1 MESPENSFVTVDNA
15 ISEYMLEQR
24 IRGNSDKT
32 LKYYEYVFVKFKKYC
47 NCTLVSEIDLPTCKK
62 YLICLMDCGIN
73 SVSVQSYVRG
83 FRAFLSWL
91 YSCGYLTENLS
102 LEFKLPKAHKAV
114 INILTSKEIDLLLS
128 YFDTSSFLGSRNLSI
143 CLLMLGSGLRCGE
156 VVSLECECVHLDEK
170 YVIVDGK
177 CDKERIVPISQ
188 EMVYKLLD
196 YISKRDFDKNRQRC
210 RMFFCMSD
218 GEPITN
224 ETVKNLFRDLKRIN
238 GLERI
243 YPHLLRH
250 TFATMYLENGGNIYS
265 LQRIL
270 GHTSLEMVKRYLH
283 MSRYAILKDFD
294 RFSPCGER
302 KIE

>member
-1 MESPENSFVTVDNA
+1 MKSPEKSFVTIDSA
-15 ISEYMLEQR
+15 IEEFMLEQR
-24 IRGNSDKT
+24 VRGNSEKT
-32 LKYYEYVFVKFKKYC
+32 LRYYEYVFVKFEKFC
-47 NCTLVSEIDLPTCKK
+47 NCGSVSEIDLTLCKR
-62 YLICLMDCGIN
+62 YLLYLMDCGIS

-91 YSCGYLTENLS
+91 YSCGYLPENLS
-102 LEFKLPKAHKAV
+102 SEFRLPKAHRSV
-114 INILTSKEIDLLLS
+114 INILTSKEIDILLS
-128 YFDTSSFLGSRNLSI
+128 HFDVSTFLGARNHSM

-156 VVSLECECVHLDEK
+156 VVSLACERVHLDES
-170 YVIVDGK
+170 YIIVDGK
-177 CDKERIVPISQ
+177 CDKERIVPISRDMSVKIF
-188 EMVYKLLD
+188 EYF
-196 YISKRDFDKNRQRC
+196 SKRELEQKRQRC
-210 RMFFCMSD
+210 RMFFCTSD
-218 GEPITN
+218 GKPITN
-224 ETVKNLFRDLKRIN
+224 ETVKDLFRDLKQIN
-238 GLERI
+238 GLDRI

-283 MSRYAILKDFD
+283 MSRYAVLKDFD